1 MMKRILFFLSLLP
14 FLIYGQHNLRKAY
27 SYPLDIQ
34 SVWRADAIGNL
45 YVAKKDLLIKYDTAG
60 VQQFSQSL
68 KSSGRIDA
76 ILPINTMKIVLFSEQ
91 QQTFTLM
98 DNTLSEAIRTYDLS
112 EMGFGFVHAMAVS
125 SQPNKFWIYDQSNS
139 KLVLL
144 DLNRTQ
150 QQQEITNL
158 RGILNVE
165 EVNWIKEENNQ
176 LYLFNKNSGLYIFD
190 MYGSLLNYIELK
202 EVDDVQTSNG
212 VLFTLKKGQ
221 VYRFTVEGESF
232 DKVNLPVTDILA
244 FQWVNDTFFVR
255 TIDELLK
262 YHFYL

>member
-1 MMKRILFFLSLLP
+1 
-14 FLIYGQHNLRKAY
+14 
-27 SYPLDIQ
+27 
-34 SVWRADAIGNL
+34 
-45 YVAKKDLLIKYDTAG
+45 
-60 VQQFSQSL
+60 
-68 KSSGRIDA
+68 
-76 ILPINTMKIVLFSEQ
+76 
-91 QQTFTLM
+91 M
-98 DNTLSEAIRTYDLS
+98 DNTLSEAIKTYDLT
-112 EMGFGFVHAMAVS
+112 ELGFGFVHAMAVS

-144 DLNRTQ
+144 DLNRTHQ
-150 QQQEITNL
+150 EQEITNL

-165 EVNWIKEENNQ
+165 EVNWIKEENNK

-190 MYGSLLNYIELK
+190 LYGSLLNYIELK

-221 VYRFTVEGESF
+221 VYRFTVEGASF

-255 TIDELLK
+255 TKNKLLK
-262 YHFYL
+262 YRFYL